1 VFLVLAVPATVMLNL
16 LSATGAHALPRQI
29 CTLQEVITYS
39 PPLTNTAQTVTYTVH
54 GELTNCTDS
63 SAPSGSYEESGTAAG
78 ASCNSILASAGGSR
92 TFRWESGDQSV
103 FQYNRIVNRIVGY
116 IQVIATGSIHEGRY
130 EGETAI
136 SNGVGLQ
143 PDPLACA
150 TDGVSRL
157 TAAGTLTI
165 GI

>member
-103 FQYNRIVNRIVGY
+103 FQYKVRGRDGH
-116 IQVIATGSIHEGRY
+116 IQWR
-130 EGETAI
+130 
-136 SNGVGLQ
+136 
-143 PDPLACA
+143 
-150 TDGVSRL
+150 R
-157 TAAGTLTI
+157 TAARPARLRNRWGFAAHGGRNPHDRHLTDR
-165 GI
+165 